1 MRLKVLLHFT
11 AAIFI
16 SFMLLWMNM
25 LIDILSKQTHL
36 KALLLNLDFLIPS
49 DNAPYTLEIICH
61 LLIGSVIYFVFV
73 LLFRTSKR
81 LYYLCYIPLFLL
93 FIALYPLLVFIA
105 QRPIFQFSVT
115 ELIGWIITH
124 IFFMSLMA
132 LVIPR
137 IK

>member
-1 MRLKVLLHFT
+1 MRLKVLFHFI

-16 SFMLLWMNM
+16 SFMLPWMTM
-25 LIDILSKQTHL
+25 LFDIISDQSHL
-36 KALLLNLDFLIPS
+36 NALLLNLDFLIPS
-49 DNAPYTLEIICH
+49 GNTPYTLEIICH

-73 LLFRTSKR
+73 FLFHTSKR
-81 LYYLCYIPLFLL
+81 LYYLCYIPLVFL
-93 FIALYPLLVFIA
+93 FIALYPFLVFIA